1 MKTINHLQLLNALKG
16 GIIEVVFNKV
26 DGSERVMRCTLMD
39 YYLPEEWKRGKNL
52 LLQEVIITH
61 YSVWDLDANAWRSFR
76 LESVKSIKIHGIEYS
91 PNKSMLL
98 D

>member
-1 MKTINHLQLLNALKG
+1 MRDINHLQFLNLLKKG
-16 GIIEVVFNKV
+16 IVEVVFNKV
-26 DGSERVMRCTLMD
+26 DGSERVMRCTLLD
-39 YYLPEEWKRGKNL
+39 GYLPEEYRGKNH
-52 LLQEVIITH
+52 LLQEVVATH